1 MSLKGIEKVE
11 RNERDSLPLPLLFC
25 ESWMFVKENTDRKK
39 QDPEICIFNGLL
51 GKQQGNS
58 QANQSLENPGN
69 LSNF

>member
-1 MSLKGIEKVE
+1 
-11 RNERDSLPLPLLFC
+11 
-25 ESWMFVKENTDRKK
+25 MFVKENTDRKK